1 MLLFQVRGFGGA
13 ETGWGLGEAFGGSG
27 GFAFSFLRAV
37 EARSSE
43 CRCARRALAIQLD
56 CFVAAL
62 LAMTVGLSRDVGV
75 SCIQAES
82 DDGAW

>member
-1 MLLFQVRGFGGA
+1 MLFRVRGFGGA
-13 ETGWGLGEAFGGSG
+13 ENGGRVSMAFGGSG
-27 GFAFSFLRAV
+27 GCGVSFFRAV
-37 EARSSE
+37 EVKSSE

-56 CFVAAL
+56 SFVAAL

-75 SCIQAES
+75 SCVQAES